1 MGGWEE
7 LIFLQD
13 APHAPAQTGEVERDG
28 VLGTRVQAVGLG
40 LGALKSQAGRFGC
53 NGGGGARA
61 ELRWRR
67 GSFEG
72 PVAEM
77 QARCWAW
84 SLVTTVTARRL
95 AVWVNFQALHAHD
108 VSLHI
113 VCEAWRA
120 VLPHFT
126 AEKTEARGHWA
137 VMGGA
142 RIPVLQPG
150 SRGYTLTHQALPR
163 RRGAAEMSGVER
175 LEDRS
180 SRWPDTL
187 DVGGGV
193 SESQKGPWFV
203 GIQWHPQQKRN
214 WWLGGEAS
222 YCALCS

>member
-1 MGGWEE
+1 
-7 LIFLQD
+7 
-13 APHAPAQTGEVERDG
+13 
-28 VLGTRVQAVGLG
+28 
-40 LGALKSQAGRFGC
+40 
-53 NGGGGARA
+53 
-61 ELRWRR
+61 
-67 GSFEG
+67 
-72 PVAEM
+72 M

-180 SRWPDTL
+180 LRWPDTL
-187 DVGGGV
+187 DVGGV
-193 SESQKGPWFV
+193 SVRVRRGPGLWGYNGTPSRN
-203 GIQWHPQQKRN
+203 GIGGSVERPRTVLCAPDHLSSMLNSGEPETDHP
-214 WWLGGEAS
+214 EVSSA
-222 YCALCS
+222 AA